1 MSREGMPLVLTAGDD
16 WTLSAAVRALI
27 SAQWP
32 EVITKDAAPEEVPAL
47 LGRFPGAG
55 VLLCLR
61 PHEHLPWLDSLCPL
75 LWDRTVRVVSPTVWY
90 SDRMVLSCLGYP
102 RAVSTDT
109 LVAWLPGRVTQSVV
123 SRKESHPLSGFMDEV
138 MRGAGKSGVGQ
149 SLPEP
154 GRMSRERTARLV
166 REVRKESQRMLPAQV
181 TAQQWFILCRLTE
194 GLKGG
199 EVALL
204 TGLREKTVS
213 LYRRHALCALGM
225 EEVKSGMPLYRGVR
239 VRESLQRYPSGAVL
253 PENRDGQPG
262 REARMAGQVS
272 QMSGCTDG
280 HPGPLKVRS

>member
-1 MSREGMPLVLTAGDD
+1 MSCEGMPLVLTAGDD
-16 WTLSAAVRALI
+16 WTLSAAVRGLI

-32 EVITKDAAPEEVPAL
+32 EVITKDAAPEAIPAL
-47 LGRFPGAG
+47 LERFPQAG

-75 LWDRTVRVVSPTVWY
+75 LWDRAVRVVSPTVWY
-90 SDRMVLSCLGYP
+90 SDRMVLSCLGYR
-102 RAVSTDT
+102 RAVSRDA
-109 LVAWLPGRVTQSVV
+109 LSGWLPGGRCTG
-123 SRKESHPLSGFMDEV
+123 RCKESHPLSGFMDEV
-138 MRGAGKSGVGQ
+138 MRGAERSGLGQ

-225 EEVKSGMPLYRGVR
+225 EEVKSGMPLYRGVM

-253 PENRDGQPG
+253 PESRDGQPG
-262 REARMAGQVS
+262 REARMAGRVS
-272 QMSGCTDG
+272 QTSGCTDG